1 MAGKHLRESIRAGEK
16 SIQLIDTSDGPLLV
30 EPPPDMSL
38 TKWWFGIVDGVVLA
52 EVDKRKSK
60 LTTAGD
66 WVQSNVMATIVEVF
80 KAPKGTNWAPSAK
93 LAFEEEGGEVEVNGV
108 KVNAVVPRTR
118 AVKAG
123 QTYLMLL
130 VVDPDGGRIVVGPD
144 SMYELKEGRFTK
156 LSSPANRLHDLDK
169 IEADL
174 SDQVLS
180 EFRELGRPN

>member
-1 MAGKHLRESIRAGEK
+1 MNRVWLLVIATVCLSSSFVAAQQEAADRQIKRVAGKHLRESIRAGEK

-52 EVDKRKSK
+52 KVDKRQSK

-93 LAFEEEGGEVEVNGV
+93 LAFRRRV
-108 KVNAVVPRTR
+108 
-118 AVKAG
+118 
-123 QTYLMLL
+123 
-130 VVDPDGGRIVVGPD
+130 GRSKSTASRSTP
-144 SMYELKEGRFTK
+144 LF
-156 LSSPANRLHDLDK
+156 
-169 IEADL
+169 
-174 SDQVLS
+174 
-180 EFRELGRPN
+180 LGRAR